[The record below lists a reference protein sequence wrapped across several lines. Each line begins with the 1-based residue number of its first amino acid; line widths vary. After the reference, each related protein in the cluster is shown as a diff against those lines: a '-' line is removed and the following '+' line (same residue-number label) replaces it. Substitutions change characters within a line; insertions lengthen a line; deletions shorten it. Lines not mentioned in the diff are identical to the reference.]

1 MIREK
6 LATVAFVLAGIAQG
20 APFQAPQPAPQT
32 KAEKKAGNLPV
43 GKRGPGMVWV
53 DPATKTYYRPDHPLY
68 GKTKKG
74 TYMSEGDAV
83 NGGFHDSTER
93 APKTSSNR

>member
-1 MIREK
+1 MREK
-6 LATVAFVLAGIAQG
+6 LAIVALVLAGIAQG
-20 APFQAPQPAPQT
+20 SPFQAPQPAPET

-53 DPATKTYYRPDHPLY
+53 DAKTGTYYRSDHPLY

-83 NGGFHDSTER
+83 NRGFHDSTEK
-93 APKTSSNR
+93 APKNSASK